1 MVSLL
6 YVCVRPERGAADAE
20 HASFRRA
27 LGVDVVD
34 RLDLLAERLD
44 ARRLS
49 QYSGVVVGGSP
60 FNVGDADKSPDQLR
74 VEADLERIAQ
84 SAIAGEIAAFFT
96 CFSIGVVTRML
107 GGEVTTDT
115 PESASAT
122 VIETTEA
129 AVTDPV
135 FGPSAPA
142 LTVFTAHKE
151 SAVRVPDG
159 AVLLATNATCPVQAY
174 RVGTHLYAAQFH
186 PEPTPRDFAD
196 RMTFYRSTGYFDPD
210 EFDAVQGQVLAASV
224 TEGAALLRR
233 FAETFA
239 ARAVA

>member
-1 MVSLL
+1 MASLL
-6 YVCVRPERGAADAE
+6 YVCVRPETGAADAE

-34 RLDLLAERLD
+34 RLDLLHGALPMERL
-44 ARRLS
+44 RGYR
-49 QYSGVVVGGSP
+49 GIVVGGSP
-60 FNVGDADKSPDQLR
+60 FNVSDAVKSAEQLR
-74 VEADLERIAQ
+74 VEADLRAL
-84 SAIAGEIAAFFT
+84 ADAAMAAEVAVFFT

-107 GGEVTTDT
+107 GGEVVTDT
-115 PESASAT
+115 PEPASAT
-122 VIETTEA
+122 VIETTQAGA
-129 AVTDPV
+129 ADPV
-135 FGPSAPA
+135 FGPSGSA

-151 SAVRVPDG
+151 SAAATPPG
-159 AVLLATNATCPVQAY
+159 AVLLATNEACPVQAY

-196 RMTFYRSTGYFDPD
+196 RMTFYRTTGYFDPD
-210 EFDAVQGQVLAASV
+210 EFDAVQQQVLAASV

-239 ARAVA
+239 